1 LVGSVELAV
10 VRLDS
15 RVYLVVNCVDVDVVV
30 VVSVASKL
38 VVGDLLVAGNLLVVD
53 LELVVVTVSVFID
66 VK

>member
-1 LVGSVELAV
+1 LAGSVELAV

-30 VVSVASKL
+30 VVVSVASKL
-38 VVGDLLVAGNLLVVD
+38 VVGDLLVAGNLLVV
-53 LELVVVTVSVFID
+53 VTVSVFID